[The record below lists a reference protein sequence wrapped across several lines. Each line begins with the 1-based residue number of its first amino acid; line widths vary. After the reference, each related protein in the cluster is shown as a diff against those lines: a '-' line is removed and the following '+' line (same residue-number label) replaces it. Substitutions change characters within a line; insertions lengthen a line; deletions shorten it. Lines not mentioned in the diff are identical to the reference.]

1 MDRPKNLQ
9 DWSLSSH
16 LFRITSMP
24 TYQYACTSCGHEFE
38 QFQSFYEDAI
48 KECPECR
55 GEVRKVYT
63 NVGVVFKGGG
73 FYKTDSRPKGE
84 SSGEKSAGG
93 GEKSAGSSE
102 KSASA
107 TPKSSSPAPKS
118 SGSSE

>member
-1 MDRPKNLQ
+1 
-9 DWSLSSH
+9 
-16 LFRITSMP
+16 MP

-73 FYKTDSRPKGE
+73 FYKTDSRPKGG
-84 SSGEKSAGG
+84 SG
-93 GEKSAGSSE
+93 GEKSAGSGEKSSTPTP
-102 KSASA
+102 KSASP
-107 TPKSSSPAPKS
+107 TPQG
-118 SGSSE
+118 SGGAE